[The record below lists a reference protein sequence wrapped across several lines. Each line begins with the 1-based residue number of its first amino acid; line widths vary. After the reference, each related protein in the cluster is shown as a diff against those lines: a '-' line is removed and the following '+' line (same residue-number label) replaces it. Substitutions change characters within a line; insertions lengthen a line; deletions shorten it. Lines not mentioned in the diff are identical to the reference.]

1 MADKVILTAQIDSN
15 IKGVAKD
22 QKSWNQELDKTEKNL
37 KDVNSEGKEL
47 IAETQIL
54 GVSLNGLKAGF
65 RSAANGAKFL
75 FSSIKV
81 GIASTGVGLLLVA
94 FGSLATW
101 FTQTKKGAE
110 ALQVVFKGVG
120 AAVSVIVDR
129 IAKFGGG
136 IAKILTGNV
145 KDGLKDMGDS
155 FKGIGEEIKTDTLAM
170 MALTKMT
177 QNLRDSERELNVE
190 TAERRSE
197 IEELKLIAEDVTKTE
212 EERLTAAKAAF
223 KIETDLLDKRVA
235 NAEEA
240 VRIQEKQLSMS
251 ENMEEDL
258 DKLAELEI
266 NLANIRGE
274 SFTKQIELNNK
285 INAIEAETEAK
296 RKTAHDERLRQIQEE
311 KDAREQAAKEQLD
324 AQIAAA
330 EDWFRRMTGLLER
343 EKKEN
348 EAVAA
353 AKENL
358 VRQGFAI
365 AGSLAGENAGLSKT
379 IAVAQTVYSTQQ
391 AIMAALAATS
401 VGDKL
406 IPYPLRLAN
415 AIGAGI
421 MGATAVA
428 NILSTSPTG
437 GGSMSSPSP
446 RGATPAPQMLS
457 GAFTLGGGITPEP
470 ARAYVVSDDITNNQN
485 KLAIIRRRAT
495 I

>member
-37 KDVNSEGKEL
+37 KDVNAEGKEL

-75 FSSIKV
+75 FSSIRV

-94 FGSLATW
+94 FTSLATW

-120 AAVSVIVDR
+120 AAISVIVDR
-129 IAKFGGG
+129 IGKFGGG

-145 KDGLKDMGDS
+145 KDGLKDMRDT

-170 MALTKMT
+170 MALTKMN

-190 TAERRSE
+190 TAQRRSE

-240 VRIQEKQLSMS
+240 VRIQEKQLSIS

-296 RKTAHDERLRQIQEE
+296 RTAAHLKRLQEIADEKAASESLYEAQMAQAFAFEARVNALVDAEI
-311 KDAREQAAKEQLD
+311 DARHRLTRAVGSSIGAIGSLMEQGSLGAKALAITEIGANAAVGYMQGLTI
-324 AQIAAA
+324 AQKSAAA
-330 EDWFRRMTGLLER
+330 AGPGAALAFPIFYATQ
-343 EKKEN
+343 
-348 EAVAA
+348 VAA
-353 AKENL
+353 I
-358 VRQGFAI
+358 VG
-365 AGSLAGENAGLSKT
+365 
-379 IAVAQTVYSTQQ
+379 AVAQATQILG
-391 AIMAALAATS
+391 ASPGATS
-401 VGDKL
+401 
-406 IPYPLRLAN
+406 IPS
-415 AIGAGI
+415 GK
-421 MGATAVA
+421 TV
-428 NILSTSPTG
+428 T
-437 GGSMSSPSP
+437 
-446 RGATPAPQMLS
+446 GATPAPQMLS
-457 GAFTLGGGITPEP
+457 GAFTLGGDVGATEP
-470 ARAYVVSDDITNNQN
+470 IQAYVVADDMTNTQN
-485 KLAIIRRRAT
+485 KLATIRRRAT